1 MDIAVEIDN
10 RNAEMAVADAEIAR
24 LQRELSDVIAWRAE
38 VEARKNSLIAQ
49 RDANQTVAA
58 VALDEQQAVVGSL
71 TFGEPEPA

>member
-58 VALDEQQAVVGSL
+58 VTLDEQQAVVGSL

>member
-24 LQRELSDVIAWRAE
+24 LQRELSDVITWRAE

-58 VALDEQQAVVGSL
+58 VTLDEQQAVVGSL

>member
-49 RDANQTVAA
+49 RDASQTVAA
-58 VALDEQQAVVGSL
+58 VTLDEQQAVVGSL
-71 TFGEPEPA
+71 VFGEPEPA

>member
-49 RDANQTVAA
+49 RDGSQTVAA
-58 VALDEQQAVVGSL
+58 VTLDEQQAVVGSL

>member
-10 RNAEMAVADAEIAR
+10 LNAEMAVADAEIAR

-58 VALDEQQAVVGSL
+58 VTLDEQQAVVGSL